1 MNPVENYIFQLKKW
15 RRSKEYIKSMSY
27 VLNQFNDLCD
37 QKEVDILAANEDIL
51 YLFVDRLEQEKKAES
66 TLNLYVKSIVRFYD
80 YIVDSEKYELA
91 KNPMKSYSKQ
101 TKFKTGNHSR
111 PLKDV
116 QEISQFMRKIHPPRD
131 RAIIIL
137 FAKTGIRNGE
147 LVALNIDDLDLDK
160 NVLTID
166 KHVDDKTKNT
176 ITSGRKNGNISI
188 IPIDDETKRALQFYL
203 AIRLSTN
210 NEKALFTT
218 YTGKRMYEND
228 ISRLIK
234 KWTIKTELCIE
245 SNDFDKKMV
254 PHYFRGWLTF
264 QLQINGCNP
273 YVIDKIRGDK
283 PKNTR
288 DYYSHQFEDIEY
300 IREEYL
306 RTVPQFGI

>member
-1 MNPVENYIFQLKKW
+1 
-15 RRSKEYIKSMSY
+15 MSY
-27 VLNQFNDLCD
+27 VLNQFNVLCD
-37 QKEVDILAANEDIL
+37 QNKVDILKANEDTL
-51 YLFVDRLEQEKKAES
+51 YLFVERLEQEKKAES

-80 YIVDSEKYELA
+80 YIVDSEKYDLA

-101 TKFKTGNHSR
+101 AKFKNSNHSR
-111 PLKDV
+111 PFKNV
-116 QEISQFMRKIHPPRD
+116 QEISQFVRKIHHPRD

-147 LVALNIDDLDLDK
+147 LVALDMDDLDLDE
-160 NVLTID
+160 NILTIN
-166 KHVDDKTKNT
+166 KHVDDKAKNT

-228 ISRLIK
+228 ISKLVK
-234 KWTIKTELCIE
+234 KWTLKTGLCDK
-245 SNDFDKKMV
+245 SNDFDKKIV

-283 PKNTR
+283 PKNMR
-288 DYYSHQFEDIEY
+288 DYYSHQFEDIDY